1 MLLEEFALL
10 GLWVPA
16 VSNRWCVLT
25 HGNDCNKTTL
35 IIPGKLSMPVQ
46 RNAVMTAEPALQQ
59 NSKGRLEMCGRSVG
73 NFCFVVLSIG
83 ST

>member
-1 MLLEEFALL
+1 MLLEFALF

-16 VSNRWCVLT
+16 VSNHWCVLT

-35 IIPGKLSMPVQ
+35 IIPGKSSVPVQ
-46 RNAVMTAEPALQQ
+46 RNTGVTAEPVLQQ
-59 NSKGRLEMCGRSVG
+59 NSKERLEMDGRSVG
-73 NFCFVVLSIG
+73 NFCFAVFSIG